1 MQSFTFWN
9 TDPKACILNVS
20 LVIRRKSPIE
30 QVELVLIP
38 WNYSS
43 LFRKFQTG
51 DTADQVILLIRA
63 YHFLYKKFS
72 NFENLPIKL
81 LLKLFSTTII
91 PILLYNCEIWG
102 PYLLGKINSFEI
114 FKSKIFKVINEIER
128 FHLKFC
134 KCILGVHSK
143 TTNIAICAE
152 LGRIPLIAQI
162 SLHIVNKLH

>member
-1 MQSFTFWN
+1 MWTGIVTLELLLTFLEISN
-9 TDPKACILNVS
+9 GHKTCCEVKLY
-20 LVIRRKSPIE
+20 
-30 QVELVLIP
+30 ELL
-38 WNYSS
+38 YHC
-43 LFRKFQTG
+43 
-51 DTADQVILLIRA
+51 LL
-63 YHFLYKKFS
+63 KKNS
-72 NFENLPIKL
+72 NFKNLPIKL

-102 PYLLGKINSFEI
+102 PYLLGKINYFEI

-134 KCILGVHSK
+134 KRILGVHSK

>member
-9 TDPKACILNVS
+9 IDPKVRIYLTSVWLYEENPLEHVDGYCYLGITLHFSGNFKRAQNMLRS
-20 LVIRRKSPIE
+20 K
-30 QVELVLIP
+30 
-38 WNYSS
+38 
-43 LFRKFQTG
+43 
-51 DTADQVILLIRA
+51 AIRA
-63 YHFLYKKFS
+63 FIPLFIQKNS
-72 NFENLPIKL
+72 NFKNLPIKF

-102 PYLLGKINSFEI
+102 PYLQGKINSFEI

-134 KCILGVHSK
+134 KRILGVHSK